1 MKIMVLSDTHGNY
14 PLAIRAVD
22 QAGEVDCV
30 IHLGDEMA
38 DACIIENVIGTP
50 VIKVPGNCDQT
61 ATEPRE
67 VLTIFAGKK
76 FFITHGDRY
85 GVKAGLGRLQR
96 KALEESVQVALY
108 GHTHVASVEL
118 IGGIFFVNPG
128 TLAKGRSPG
137 SYAVVTIQ
145 SDTVTV
151 DIASVVE

>member
-14 PLAIRAVD
+14 PLAIRAID
-22 QAGEVDCV
+22 QAGVMDCIV
-30 IHLGDEMA
+30 HLGDEMA
-38 DACIIENVIGTP
+38 DAGIIEDVIGAP
-50 VIKVPGNCDQT
+50 IIKVPGNCDQT

-67 VLTIFAGKK
+67 VLKTFAGKR

-85 GVKAGLGRLQR
+85 NVKAGLGRLQQ
-96 KALEESVQVALY
+96 KALDESVQVALY

-128 TLAKGRSPG
+128 TLAKGRSSG
-137 SYAVVTIQ
+137 SYAVITIQ

-151 DIASVVE
+151 DIALIVE